1 MPLKAYSSRHVALP
15 GGISPATLLVRHSR
29 IEQILPYGQA
39 PAEYEVIDYGDDYL
53 LPGLVDTHVHINE
66 PGRTEWE
73 GFATATRAAASGG
86 YTTLIDMPLNCLP
99 ETTTVEALEQKRLA
113 AQGKCRVDWAAWG
126 GVVSDNQQHI
136 LPLAHAGVPGYKCF
150 LIYPGIEGFTM
161 IDEQQLRLAL
171 PHVAEAKLPLLVHA
185 ELDGPLQ
192 TAAAKLIH
200 ADWKQ
205 YSTYLASRPEEA
217 ELEAIDLMIRLCREF
232 GCRIHIVHLS
242 AASALERLRSAR
254 AEGLPITVETCPHY
268 LHLSAEQISDGATL
282 FKCAPP
288 IREQANRERLWT
300 GLATGIIDMVV
311 TDHSPCPPAMK
322 RTEEGDFQRAW
333 GGIASLSVSLPILW
347 TEAKKRGFSLNDIV
361 RWMSTNPARLAGLE
375 GRKGKLDIG
384 YDADIVVFAPDETI
398 TVTEETLYY
407 RHPVSPYLGEHLW
420 GRVRATLLRG
430 TPVFA
435 EGVFPGKEQG
445 RELR

>member
-1 MPLKAYSSRHVALP
+1 MSRF
-15 GGISPATLLVRHSR
+15 PAGFRRRPLVREGK
-29 IEQILPYGQA
+29 IEQILPYREI
-39 PAEYEVIDYGDDYL
+39 PAEYEAIDYGDDYL

-73 GFATATRAAASGG
+73 GFSTATRAAAAGG
-86 YTTLIDMPLNCLP
+86 YTTLVDMPLNCLP
-99 ETTTVEALEQKRLA
+99 ETTTVEALEQKRHA
-113 AQGKCRVDWAAWG
+113 AQGKCRVDWMAWG
-126 GVVSDNQQHI
+126 GVVSDNQPHI
-136 LPLAHAGVPGYKCF
+136 LPLAQAGVPGYKCF

-171 PHVAEAKLPLLVHA
+171 PHVAEAQLPLLVHA
-185 ELDGPLQ
+185 ELDGPLR
-192 TAAAKLIH
+192 TAAAKLID

-242 AASALERLRSAR
+242 AASALDRLRSAR
-254 AEGLPITVETCPHY
+254 AEGLPLTVETCPHY
-268 LHLSAEQISDGATL
+268 LHLSAEQIPAGATL

-300 GLATGIIDMVV
+300 GLATGVIDMVV

-322 RTEEGDFQRAW
+322 RLDEGNFQRAW

-347 TEAKKRGFSLNDIV
+347 TEAKKRGFTWNDIV
-361 RWMSTNPARLAGLE
+361 RWM
-375 GRKGKLDIG
+375 
-384 YDADIVVFAPDETI
+384 
-398 TVTEETLYY
+398 
-407 RHPVSPYLGEHLW
+407 
-420 GRVRATLLRG
+420 
-430 TPVFA
+430 
-435 EGVFPGKEQG
+435 
-445 RELR
+445 